1 MRRPFIVYLIDIS
14 PETNDT
20 AEAGFHVVSAA
31 RQLSSSSEDPL
42 PPPNV
47 GWTHGLD
54 STTSPLLKA
63 LPTLPE
69 AHHP

>member
-1 MRRPFIVYLIDIS
+1 MRRRRLVAIRIPH
-14 PETNDT
+14 ETNGT

-42 PPPNV
+42 ASPNV
-47 GWTHGLD
+47 GWIHGLD

-69 AHHP
+69 AHHA